1 MIVGISKQIIK
12 IMMRGESLSDTDS
25 AWPRLEQ
32 LVPVYGGSQWSS
44 DWIPGVKF
52 PKQIIIIM
60 LLFFI
65 SFFLPEIHGAG
76 VVHSSHERS

>member
-1 MIVGISKQIIK
+1 MLIIAKISKQITK
-12 IMMRGESLSDTDS
+12 MMKRGESLSDTDGT
-25 AWPRLEQ
+25 WPRLEQ
-32 LVPVYGGSQWSS
+32 LAPVYGGSQWSS

-65 SFFLPEIHGAG
+65 SFF
-76 VVHSSHERS
+76 SS